1 MSDLLR
7 QIAEKMG
14 NLVEV
19 VDEDYGQLDALKN
32 GEPVYPVAFPCVLVG
47 IPETVWGNLKAARS
61 VVNLR

>member
-32 GEPVYPVAFPCVLVG
+32 GEPVYPVASP
-47 IPETVWGNLKAARS
+47 
-61 VVNLR
+61 